1 MDPVKNN
8 KTVSIL
14 SRQKAVSKARLRRI
28 QGRNKESSS
37 GTQVTALWYNVR
49 TVYTVFY
56 YFGDIRCVILQ

>member
-1 MDPVKNN
+1 M
-8 KTVSIL
+8 
-14 SRQKAVSKARLRRI
+14 
-28 QGRNKESSS
+28 ESSS